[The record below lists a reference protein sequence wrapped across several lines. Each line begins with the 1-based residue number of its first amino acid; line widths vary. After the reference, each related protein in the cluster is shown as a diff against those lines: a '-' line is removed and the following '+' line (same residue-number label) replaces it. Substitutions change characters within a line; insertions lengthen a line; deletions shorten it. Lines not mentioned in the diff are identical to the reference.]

1 MNNQAHPIEFFLACL
16 INLFEFICYIINEAA
31 GFHTTT
37 KTTTAQPTI
46 QTTTTTQPTATLIT
60 STKPNQQ
67 PLFDTFQALTVKQLR
82 LLTGIKNSRV
92 HKQQLIAIAIA

>member
-1 MNNQAHPIEFFLACL
+1 MNNTNTVHPIEFFLACL
-16 INLFEFICYIINEAA
+16 INLIEFICYIINEAA
-31 GFHTTT
+31 GFHATT

-46 QTTTTTQPTATLIT
+46 QPTATLIT

-67 PLFDTFQALTVKQLR
+67 PLFDTFQQLTVKQLR